1 MDQEKIN
8 ELLSILVAI
17 IILSISYTFKDNIS
31 FINIFIVFT
40 IILSTNI
47 LSKKAFANYLNIQ
60 LKVKFWSIY
69 QTSLLEKGHLKK
81 PLTMAWLP
89 LLLSYISKGIIL
101 WIPILITKEEKTIQR
116 ITKDKGMHRFSEVT
130 EWEKAQIIC
139 VSIFSLILICLIS
152 SFFNF
157 ILLSKLSIYF
167 ALWSLIPLSN
177 LDGSKLF
184 FGSKK
189 LWTFT
194 TILTII
200 FFLITLTF

>member
-17 IILSISYTFKDNIS
+17 IILSISYTFKDNTN
-31 FINIFIVFT
+31 FFNIFFIFT
-40 IILSTNI
+40 IVLSTSI
-47 LSKKAFANYLNIQ
+47 ISKKIFASYLNIKLNFQ
-60 LKVKFWSIY
+60 FWSIY

-89 LLLSYISKGIIL
+89 LMLSFVSKGTIL
-101 WIPILITKEEKTIQR
+101 WMPILITKEEKTIER
-116 ITKDKGMHRFSEVT
+116 VTKYKGMHRYSEVT
-130 EWEKAQIIC
+130 EWEKAQIACI
-139 VSIFSLILICLIS
+139 SIISLILICLIS
-152 SFFNF
+152 YFFNF
-157 ILLSKLSIYF
+157 ILLSKISIYF
-167 ALWSLIPLSN
+167 ALWSLLPLSN

-194 TILTII
+194 TVLAIL
-200 FFLITLTF
+200 FFIITLTF